1 MIKVPEIIMFKTFI
15 KGLPYKNF
23 GVWIFVQSG
32 LLAMERKKNDNVL
45 LILATVKKMGIFLFK
60 LAS

>member
-1 MIKVPEIIMFKTFI
+1 MTKVPEMIMFKTFI

-32 LLAMERKKNDNVL
+32 LLAMERKKM
-45 LILATVKKMGIFLFK
+45 IMF
-60 LAS
+60 